1 MHEGIFTVSIAE
13 TIQIPARSGMLVKGR
28 VEHSSL
34 LTGKEGL
41 VEPNHKSSSG
51 LLIARSLDTVG
62 GTNEVNVQI
71 TNIAPKEVTLYQGMR
86 VADFSL
92 GQCIMSI
99 DKYSCE
105 SHSTEMPKVDLTGA
119 DLTHSQKRDLKKLIG
134 EFRGLF
140 VTEGGPT
147 GRTSKVKHT
156 IVTNGPP
163 VREPLRRIPHMLQDT
178 VKAEVEK
185 MLQHGV
191 IRESSSPWSSP
202 IVMIKKKDGSW
213 RFCVD
218 F

>member
-1 MHEGIFTVSIAE
+1 M
-13 TIQIPARSGMLVKGR
+13 
-28 VEHSSL
+28 
-34 LTGKEGL
+34 
-41 VEPNHKSSSG
+41 
-51 LLIARSLDTVG
+51 
-62 GTNEVNVQI
+62 NVQI

-86 VADFSL
+86 VANFSL

-99 DKYSCE
+99 DKHSCE

-134 EFRGLF
+134 EFRELF

-156 IVTNGPP
+156 IVTHGPP

-185 MLQHGV
+185 MLQHSV

-213 RFCVD
+213 RFCVNFRKVNSMTTLYLASMKHWRPWPD
-218 F
+218 HSFSQL